1 MNIRLIPLITAI
13 LPTVAIHATYFISAI
28 QGYVPWCFPYIDS
41 CTSISATGRYGAAF
55 YVFKGT
61 IIPDAVILTLFWILC
76 YRWLLS
82 LGDYRRQ
89 ARTVPIVGIIGAI
102 FLIVYAVA
110 LGAAGDYFRLQRRIG
125 IIVFFMFTYL
135 GELLLTWRLGKLAFY
150 DATRIWQLTLCY
162 VLLAIGLTTI
172 FLNLTLE
179 NYEDYE
185 DAFEWVAALLIH
197 IYFLV
202 IWLAWKNTDFKLS
215 FSSRPPPDKS
225 EPL

>member
-1 MNIRLIPLITAI
+1 MYIRLIPLITAI
-13 LPTVAIHATYFISAI
+13 LPTVAIHATYFISAT
-28 QGYVPWCFPYIDS
+28 QGYVPWCFPYIES

-76 YRWLLS
+76 YRWLIT
-82 LGDYRRQ
+82 LGDSQRL
-89 ARTVPIVGIIGAI
+89 ARLIPIVGIVGAI

-135 GELLLTWRLGKLAFY
+135 GQLLLTWRLGKLAFY
-150 DATRIWQLTLCY
+150 DATRNWQLLLCY
-162 VLLAIGLTTI
+162 SLLAIGLTTI
-172 FLNLTLE
+172 ALDLTLD

-197 IYFLV
+197 VYFLV
-202 IWLAWKNTDFKLS
+202 IWRTWKNTDFKLT
-215 FSSRPPPDKS
+215 FSSDPPRAAQ
-225 EPL
+225 